1 MFELTTLQ
9 VCQVTALLLAFFL
22 VGTVV
27 CTVGLA
33 VTLARQLRRCRDCP
47 HCRPVPVPGAGE
59 VF

>member
-1 MFELTTLQ
+1 MFDLTTLK

-27 CTVGLA
+27 CAVGLA
-33 VTLARQLRRCRDCP
+33 VTLARQLRCCRDCP
-47 HCRPVPVPGAGE
+47 HCRPEPRTGAGE

>member
-1 MFELTTLQ
+1 MLELTTLQ

-27 CTVGLA
+27 CAVGLA

-47 HCRPVPVPGAGE
+47 HCRPVPGTGAGE

>member
-9 VCQVTALLLAFFL
+9 VCQITAVVLAVSA

-27 CTVGLA
+27 CAVGLA
-33 VTLARQLRRCRDCP
+33 VTLARQLCRCRNCS
-47 HCRPVPVPGAGE
+47 HCRPVPVPDAGE